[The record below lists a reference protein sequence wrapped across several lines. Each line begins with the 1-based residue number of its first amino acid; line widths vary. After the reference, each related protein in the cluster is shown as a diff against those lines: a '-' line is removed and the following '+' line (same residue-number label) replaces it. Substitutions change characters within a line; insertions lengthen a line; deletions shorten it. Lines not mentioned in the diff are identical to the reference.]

1 MSSDRSLEQ
10 VDLLG
15 LAPVRTAAW
24 ERRDGVVVVTRPR
37 PGSRGLRRVRDQLA
51 YWWSPRT
58 VRLDAM
64 GSFVW
69 LRLDGRTTVGEIAE
83 AMAADFE
90 LEQLSERVGLFV
102 RGLRQHGLVAYPGW
116 DEGVEA
122 GG

>member
-1 MSSDRSLEQ
+1 VSADRSLDQ

-24 ERRDGVVVVTRPR
+24 EECDGVVVITRPR
-37 PGSRGLRRVRDQLA
+37 PCSRGLRRVRDQLA
-51 YWWSPRT
+51 HWWSPRT

-69 LRLDGRTTVGEIAE
+69 LRLDGRTTVGAIAE
-83 AMAADFE
+83 AMTADFE
-90 LEQLSERVGLFV
+90 PEHLPERVGLFV

-116 DEGVEA
+116 DEGAGEA
-122 GG
+122 G